1 MLVMILMLRGLMMV
15 MMFRLEMT
23 IKQSRLL
30 CIYRKVIVWLAIA
43 PALGT
48 VPVVYR
54 GNGRWLLLLRRDGT
68 PRKRY

>member
-1 MLVMILMLRGLMMV
+1 MLVMILMMILMLRGLMMM

-23 IKQSRLL
+23 IEKSQLL
-30 CIYRKVIVWLAIA
+30 CIYRKVIAWLAIT

-54 GNGRWLLLLRRDGT
+54 GSGR
-68 PRKRY
+68 